1 MARNDPMKDGIWS
14 ETPGIGTDFEDM
26 LFEEIE
32 ADDLLWLQ
40 GTRSATNQVHRKIDD
55 YSALNIKFGPLFSLS
70 LPAIPCKCILLYIA
84 NSFFASSNGRYLA
97 AFTWCATL
105 PVPIQSPRSFHSFL

>member
-1 MARNDPMKDGIWS
+1 MPRNDPMRDGIWS

-55 YSALNIKFGPLFSLS
+55 YSALNIKTRTIV
-70 LPAIPCKCILLYIA
+70 AIPARQTVYQK
-84 NSFFASSNGRYLA
+84 
-97 AFTWCATL
+97 T
-105 PVPIQSPRSFHSFL
+105 